1 MTLRIGSK
9 APNFR
14 SDSTEGHLHFHEWMG
29 DSWCV
34 FFSHPKD
41 FTPVCATELG
51 AAAALKPAFDVRN
64 CKLLGLSVDSVAD
77 HKRWIDDVEAI
88 TGHRPNFPMIGDTY
102 LKVAKAYGMLPEE
115 AGDTAKERTSA
126 DNHTVR
132 TVFIIAPDKTIKAM
146 LAYPMTSGRN
156 FQEILRLLESLQL
169 TAKHRLATP
178 ANWQHGDDV
187 IIVPSMSNEEALK
200 HYPRGWRAPRPYVRY
215 VRQPVM

>member
-1 MTLRIGSK
+1 
-9 APNFR
+9 
-14 SDSTEGHLHFHEWMG
+14 
-29 DSWCV
+29 
-34 FFSHPKD
+34 
-41 FTPVCATELG
+41 
-51 AAAALKPAFDVRN
+51 
-64 CKLLGLSVDSVAD
+64 
-77 HKRWIDDVEAI
+77 
-88 TGHRPNFPMIGDTY
+88 MIGDTY

-115 AGDTAKERTSA
+115 AGDTAKERTAA

-200 HYPRGWRAPRPYVRY
+200 HHPRGWRAPRPYVRY
-215 VRQPVM
+215 VRQPVA

>member
-14 SDSTEGHLHFHEWMG
+14 ADSTAGHIHFHEWLG
-29 DSWCV
+29 ESWCV

-51 AAAALKPAFDVRN
+51 SVAGMKPAFDVRN

-77 HKRWIDDVEAI
+77 HKRWVDDVEAI
-88 TGHRPNFPMIGDTY
+88 TGHRPDFPIIGDPY
-102 LKVAKAYGMLPEE
+102 LKVAKAYGMLPEDADGE
-115 AGDTAKERTSA
+115 ARERSAA

-132 TVFIIAPDKTIKAM
+132 TVFVIAPDRTIKAM
-146 LAYPMTSGRN
+146 VAYPMTTGRN
-156 FQEILRLLESLQL
+156 FHEILRLLESVQL

-187 IIVPSMSNEEALK
+187 IIVPAVSDEEARK

-215 VRQPVM
+215 VRQPVA